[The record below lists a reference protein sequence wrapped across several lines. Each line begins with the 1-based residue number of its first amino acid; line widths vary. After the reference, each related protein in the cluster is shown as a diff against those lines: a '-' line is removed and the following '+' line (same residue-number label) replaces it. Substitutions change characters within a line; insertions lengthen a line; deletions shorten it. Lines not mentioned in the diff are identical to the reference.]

1 MEALIDQLLAGG
13 HLGLFAAFLVW
24 QFIGLQ
30 KRLDKLVESFQSQLK
45 DITEDYDKRIV
56 KMRERYDSVI
66 REARAERDAD
76 ARDFLVAR
84 QAVHE
89 QIVSKLDRLIEMG
102 RKLHRDIDAQ

>member
-30 KRLDKLVESFQSQLK
+30 KRLDKLVESFQSQLR
-45 DITEDYDKRIV
+45 DITDDYDKRII
-56 KMRERYDSVI
+56 KMRERYDTVI

-76 ARDFLVAR
+76 ARDFLVSR

-89 QIVSKLDRLIEMG
+89 QIVTKIDRIIEKLSSS
-102 RKLHRDIDAQ
+102 